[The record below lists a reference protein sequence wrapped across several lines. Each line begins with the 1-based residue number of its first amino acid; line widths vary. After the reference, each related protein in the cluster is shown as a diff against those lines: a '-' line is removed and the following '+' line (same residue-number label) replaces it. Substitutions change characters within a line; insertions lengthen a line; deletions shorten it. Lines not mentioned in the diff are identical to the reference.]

1 MIVCRDCGTQNAD
14 DDIFCG
20 GCPGFLEHTGE
31 HIDDGLPE
39 FIEEEPEEEREGL
52 VTRIKHAIVGDDLPP
67 PSGAAADAPGQTPL
81 DAPDA
86 PELDEDARRAAALVA
101 KPVEEQKRTE
111 PSKRESRSPSDSK
124 GEPKAAIQVDV
135 GAAGTDLERRL
146 RGFLPSSE
154 IKVTATGQGLV
165 LSGSVPSAVAA
176 EQALVLTRAFV
187 GSTGSDI
194 VNLLEVG
201 GNHQVMLKVVIAEM
215 SRTVTREFGT
225 NFNALI
231 KAGNGNIAIAGL
243 LGGLTSPAGDG
254 NVLLSEAVNVAAGF
268 SQFGALRQLQV
279 FLDVLD
285 ERGLTRILAEP
296 TLVARS
302 GKSAS
307 FLVGGE
313 IPIPIA
319 QGGAFGSITVE
330 YHHFGVGL
338 KFTPTVLGP
347 NRIHLE
353 VQPEVSQ
360 PDFTFGT
367 EVSGTLVPAFNTRRA
382 ATSIELENGQSF
394 VIAGLL
400 NEELRQQVSQYPLLG
415 QIPVLGALF
424 RSSKYQRNETELVII
439 ITPSLVKPLGPG
451 PHRLPTDSFIDPSPW
466 EWYGKG
472 WMEGRPPEPADLID
486 GEVQDAVQVETQNG
500 GGLIGDAGYEAPA
513 AWDESSNAS
522 EETTHE

>member
-1 MIVCRDCGTQNAD
+1 MKAQVIVGRTRIAPAVALLASS
-14 DDIFCG
+14 ILLAVAA
-20 GCPGFLEHTGE
+20 PAEETGVHSLMPSPE
-31 HIDDGLPE
+31 RASIRISEASEADGLTRHLA
-39 FIEEEPEEEREGL
+39 IERGKSIFAHTDFR
-52 VTRIKHAIVGDDLPP
+52 VKRVSVGDPKLLEVVVLSP
-67 PSGAAADAPGQTPL
+67 QQIQ
-81 DAPDA
+81 
-86 PELDEDARRAAALVA
+86 LVA
-101 KPVEEQKRTE
+101 KDVGATNVLLW
-111 PSKRESRSPSDSK
+111 DSK

-353 VQPEVSQ
+353 VEPEVSQ

-367 EVSGTLVPAFNTRRA
+367 EVGGTLVSAFNTRRA

-415 QIPVLGALF
+415 QIPLLGALF
-424 RSSKYQRNETELVII
+424 RSSKYQRNETELVIM

-466 EWYGKG
+466 EFYAMG

-486 GEVQDAVQVETQNG
+486 GEVQDAVQVEMQNG